1 LNIQNA
7 NVTVIVSDMDKAVKF
22 YTEILGLRLI
32 SRSNISGNDYA
43 VIQAP
48 GLTIGLNPIQRGIQ
62 PGKCESLSIGFE
74 VDDLDNA
81 IKELETKGIVF
92 PSEIVIEGPVKIAF
106 FTDLDKNPLYLV
118 AVENK

>member
-81 IKELETKGIVF
+81 IKELKTKGIVF
-92 PSEIVIEGPVKIAF
+92 PSEIVIEGPVKLAF
-106 FTDLDKNPLYLV
+106 FTDLDKNPLYPV